1 MSAEAVEEV
10 KNEEVAEIDNNEVI
24 EETNEEEQVKD
35 ASPEARELR
44 DNEEATKQ
52 EEVKTE
58 VKEEAKPKLKAT
70 PKKLAR
76 TVKVVELVECEACN
90 KKMLPKSLKNTHPHY
105 CKGQPTETLPVNKQ
119 KASYGSK
126 VEQKLRKEIEEEM
139 KAKYLN
145 KENDKNAQN
154 VNNEVVQYS
163 EPIEVKTKAKPVRM
177 DEPPPRRA
185 LRDNDEQPRQLTA
198 RELLEAS
205 YNEIRKAKR
214 EAHIEKISS
223 FKSKMF

>member
-10 KNEEVAEIDNNEVI
+10 KNEEVAEIENSEVI
-24 EETNEEEQVKD
+24 ED
-35 ASPEARELR
+35 ASPEARVLR
-44 DNEEATKQ
+44 DTNEEQPTEQIKQ
-52 EEVKTE
+52 EETITSPIE
-58 VKEEAKPKLKAT
+58 ETKEDTQPTAKAKPKAT
-70 PKKLAR
+70 PKTLAR
-76 TVKVVELVECEACN
+76 TVKVVELVSCEACN
-90 KKMLPKSLKNTHPHY
+90 KKMTPKSLKNTHPHY

-139 KAKYLN
+139 KKKYEN

-154 VNNEVVQYS
+154 IQYS
-163 EPIEVKTKAKPVRM
+163 EPIEVKTKAKPSV
-177 DEPPPRRA
+177 PK
-185 LRDNDEQPRQLTA
+185 QLTA

-214 EAHIEKISS
+214 EAHIEKINS
-223 FKSKMF
+223 FKSKMS

>member
-1 MSAEAVEEV
+1 MSGEVVEEV
-10 KNEEVAEIDNNEVI
+10 NNEEANEEVANEVI
-24 EETNEEEQVKD
+24 EEGPEKAPAEEIK
-35 ASPEARELR
+35 
-44 DNEEATKQ
+44 EAT
-52 EEVKTE
+52 EETLKEKTS
-58 VKEEAKPKLKAT
+58 KAKPKAT

-76 TVKVVELVECEACN
+76 TVKVVELVECQACN
-90 KKMLPKSLKNTHPHY
+90 KKMLPKSLKNTHPYY

-126 VEQKLRKEIEEEM
+126 IEQKLRKEIEEEM
-139 KAKYLN
+139 KAKYSN

-163 EPIEVKTKAKPVRM
+163 EPIEVKTKAKPSV
-177 DEPPPRRA
+177 PSVPSVPR
-185 LRDNDEQPRQLTA
+185 PRLTA

-214 EAHIEKISS
+214 EAHIEKINS

>member
-10 KNEEVAEIDNNEVI
+10 KNEEVAEIDNAEVI
-24 EETNEEEQVKD
+24 ETTNEETPIKQ
-35 ASPEARELR
+35 
-44 DNEEATKQ
+44 NEEATKQ

-58 VKEEAKPKLKAT
+58 VKEEAKPKAKAT

-76 TVKVVELVECEACN
+76 TVKVVDLVECEHCL
-90 KKMLPKSLKNTHPHY
+90 KKMTPKSLKNTHPHY

-139 KAKYLN
+139 KKKYET
-145 KENDKNAQN
+145 K
-154 VNNEVVQYS
+154 NEVIQYS
-163 EPIEVKTKAKPVRM
+163 EPIEVKTKSKPIKM
-177 DEPPPRRA
+177 EEAPP
-185 LRDNDEQPRQLTA
+185 PRQLTA

-214 EAHIEKISS
+214 EAHIEKINS